1 MVDSIMSALTKM
13 RSGGEQLGLSFR
25 TWGGSRGGGRPK
37 SKAAR
42 VGVPH
47 RSREA
52 LASRHPVHVTLRVRR
67 QIGSLRR
74 QQTLAVVHKAYRD
87 AKNRLGM
94 RVVHFSVQH
103 DHIHMIVEAES
114 SSALSRG
121 VKGFGVRVA
130 KGLNGVLRRKGSVI
144 ADRYH
149 THILKT
155 PREVKNALVYV
166 INNFRKHAALA
177 GIRLGARFDPFSS
190 AASFDGWREGPLPMP
205 AARAGPVP
213 VVPPSTW
220 LLTVGWLRHGKPSL
234 WDVPGPRDF
243 SDQV

>member
-1 MVDSIMSALTKM
+1 MSALTKM
-13 RSGGEQLGLSFR
+13 SRPDAQLGLAFR

-37 SKAAR
+37 VKDRR

-47 RSREA
+47 RSRES

-74 QQTLAVVHKAYRD
+74 QQPFAVLKNAYELARS
-87 AKNRLGM
+87 RLGM

-103 DHIHMIVEAES
+103 DHIHLIVEAAS
-114 SSALSRG
+114 STALSRG

-130 KGLNGVLRRKGSVI
+130 RGLNGVLGRKGSVF

-149 THILKT
+149 THVLKT

-166 INNFRKHAALA
+166 VNNFRKHAVEA

-190 AASFDGWREGPLPMP
+190 ATYFDAWQEGPLPSRS
-205 AARAGPVP
+205 ARAGPLLVE
-213 VVPPSTW
+213 PPATW
-220 LLTVGWLRHGKPSL
+220 LLKVGWLRHGKPSL
-234 WDVPGPRDF
+234 WDVPGPRA
-243 SDQV
+243 

>member
-1 MVDSIMSALTKM
+1 MSASTKM
-13 RSGGEQLGLSFR
+13 HADRRQLGLTFR

-37 SKAAR
+37 SKTAR

-47 RSREA
+47 RPREA

-67 QIGSLRR
+67 EIGSLRR
-74 QQTLAVVHKAYRD
+74 EQTFAVVHNAYRS
-87 AKNRLGM
+87 AKQRLGM

-103 DHIHMIVEAES
+103 DHIHMLVEAES
-114 SSALSRG
+114 STALSRG
-121 VKGFGVRVA
+121 IKGFGVRVA
-130 KGLNGVLRRKGSVI
+130 RGLNGVLRRKGPVI

-166 INNFRKHAALA
+166 VNNFRKHAVEA

-190 AASFDGWREGPLPMP
+190 AAYFDAWQDGPAASRTPSA
-205 AARAGPVP
+205 AARADPP
-213 VVPPSTW
+213 VVPPGTW
-220 LLTVGWLRHGKPSL
+220 LLKVGWLKHGKPSL
-234 WDVPGPRDF
+234 WDVPGPR
-243 SDQV
+243 V